1 MSLGRVESRECL
13 GRRETR
19 RLAEPEPVKEIAQP
33 LPALA
38 SRNREKRRGASEGRT
53 VPFGPAGQHNRQ
65 GGKAPWFG
73 VRLDESRGGR
83 LA

>member
-1 MSLGRVESRECL
+1 MRARSLTGV
-13 GRRETR
+13 GGVARRHRAWRNTGG
-19 RLAEPEPVKEIAQP
+19 P
-33 LPALA
+33 L
-38 SRNREKRRGASEGRT
+38 RRGVAILSPSEGWERRRRASEGRT
-53 VPFGPAGQHNRQ
+53 VPSAPVGQHNRQ

>member
-1 MSLGRVESRECL
+1 MTTRSLTGVM
-13 GRRETR
+13 GVARRDRAWRNTGG
-19 RLAEPEPVKEIAQP
+19 PV
-33 LPALA
+33 
-38 SRNREKRRGASEGRT
+38 RRGVTTLPPSIGWEPRWASEGRT
-53 VPFGPAGQHNRQ
+53 VPLGPAGQRNRQ

>member
-1 MSLGRVESRECL
+1 MTAGSLTGVGGVARRQRAWRNTGGPSLRGVAALTFASGRKQRW
-13 GRRETR
+13 
-19 RLAEPEPVKEIAQP
+19 
-33 LPALA
+33 
-38 SRNREKRRGASEGRT
+38 ASEGRI
-53 VPFGPAGQHNRQ
+53 VPHGPAGQQNRS